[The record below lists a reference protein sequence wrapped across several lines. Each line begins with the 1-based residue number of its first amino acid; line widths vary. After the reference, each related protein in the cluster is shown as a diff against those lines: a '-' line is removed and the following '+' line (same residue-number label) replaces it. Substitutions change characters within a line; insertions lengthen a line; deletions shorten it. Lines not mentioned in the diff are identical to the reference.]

1 MVLFEM
7 TIPETVTS
15 EEMEPTEIPWPPE
28 QVFPVKTMLEPLLMA
43 RQSSWFFMTLFLI
56 VFMVGR
62 RKVSVVLLPSQEN
75 KDLRGQWSMHR
86 SHPCCAPRQWS
97 HWLNWFGHPELTT
110 GKKMVR
116 LTDPALFLHTYNY
129 RC

>member
-56 VFMVGR
+56 VCIVGR
-62 RKVSVVLLPSQEN
+62 RKVSLVLSWSQEIE
-75 KDLRGQWSMHR
+75 DLRGQWSMRR

-97 HWLNWFGHPELTT
+97 HWLNWFGHPELNNRNENRQI
-110 GKKMVR
+110 V
-116 LTDPALFLHTYNY
+116 
-129 RC
+129 